1 MRIGPVST
9 LCLKFAVKEPVWFNK
24 EASPP
29 VLESILLMS
38 PIAEGSV
45 GTPVSGGNL

>member
-9 LCLKFAVKEPVWFNK
+9 LCLKFAVKEPVWLNK
-24 EASPP
+24 EESPP

-38 PIAEGSV
+38 PMAEGSV
-45 GTPVSGGNL
+45 GMPVSGGNL